1 MDDNIEIKHLK
12 KSIKKAKTVFLMA
25 HKNLDLDA
33 LGSCLGMYYILS
45 NLKKDCYIIID
56 DKDKEMGVD
65 KVLHEVEG
73 CYNIIKSSDLPIYL
87 NKKQKNN
94 LLIILDTNK
103 KDLLQNKECLDYFKQ
118 ILIIDH
124 HEQGK
129 TTIKDVMKLIDSNF
143 SSACELVVKI
153 SELFNIE
160 FTPYI
165 ATLLLSGIVL
175 DTNNFTLNT
184 DDNTFYTAYY
194 LTAIGA
200 SPKKVQ
206 YLLKQEISDYIE
218 QQKLLTNI
226 EMLDKKIAIAKGT
239 PYVTYRREDLAKTAD
254 TLLFF
259 NNVEASFVI
268 GKIGKTT
275 IGISARSLG
284 NYDIEKILIKFG
296 GGSNKY
302 NGAAIIENKNI
313 SEVLEKLRRLL
324 KEEE

>member
-1 MDDNIEIKHLK
+1 
-12 KSIKKAKTVFLMA
+12 
-25 HKNLDLDA
+25 
-33 LGSCLGMYYILS
+33 
-45 NLKKDCYIIID
+45 
-56 DKDKEMGVD
+56 MGVD

-206 YLLKQEISDYIE
+206 YLLKQELSDYIE